1 MRILAICLSLSLLAL
16 GAVAVAKQP
25 APEPASMPTPQG
37 AAPPANN
44 TFVSTADIDALIQ
57 KAKTERK
64 PDQALFNQP
73 TVVLSPYRLMVEY
86 RGIPAPVSL
95 HVREAEMF
103 IILRGTATLVT
114 GGTIVG
120 EDLKN
125 GNATGTSIEG
135 GTSQEVKPGDI
146 AFVPENTPHWLRNN
160 SPDKVLVD
168 LSFHVPR
175 PVPSYAELE
184 KLLP

>member
-25 APEPASMPTPQG
+25 APQPAPQG
-37 AAPPANN
+37 AAAPPVMK
-44 TFVSTADIDALIQ
+44 TYVSAADIDALIL

-73 TVVLSPYRLMVEY
+73 TVSLPPYRINVEY

-103 IILRGTATLVT
+103 YFLRGTATLVT

-120 EDLKN
+120 LDLKN
-125 GNATGTSIEG
+125 NNGSGTSIEG
-135 GTSQEVKPGDI
+135 GVSQEVKAGDI
-146 AFVPENTPHWLRNN
+146 AFIPENTPHWIRN
-160 SPDKVLVD
+160 SGDGVVVD

-175 PVPSYAELE
+175 PVPPYADLE